1 MENEGAKQSSKMLP
15 FTQLDLIDS
24 DPAVALALQEQ
35 ERVFSLLKTV
45 ERDGHDNDNDSNMFY
60 DLNNGTSYEYIE
72 DGGNLEFLNRQDS
85 NDSEDDYNND
95 DDDNDDFEEYD
106 IDLDDFSYE
115 ELIALGEL
123 IGVESRGLS
132 EKEISSCLVPIKF
145 QYIEHENEIDRCVIC
160 QVEYGESE
168 EGIVALP
175 NCKHPY
181 HLDCIS
187 KWLQMKK
194 LCPICSTEISSSI
207 HQCKDLDL
215 VQH

>member
-1 MENEGAKQSSKMLP
+1 MENGGAKQSPKMLP
-15 FTQLDLIDS
+15 FTQLDLIDA
-24 DPAVALALQEQ
+24 DLAVALALQEQ
-35 ERVFSLLKTV
+35 ERVFSLLETV
-45 ERDGHDNDNDSNMFY
+45 ERDGYDNDVDDDSDVFH
-60 DLNNGTSYEYIE
+60 DQNNNTSYEYIE

-85 NDSEDDYNND
+85 NDSEDDYDNDD
-95 DDDNDDFEEYD
+95 DDDNDDFEEHD

-123 IGVESRGLS
+123 IGIERRGLS
-132 EKEISSCLVPIKF
+132 EKEISSCLVPVKF
-145 QYIEHENEIDRCVIC
+145 QSIEHENEIDRCVIC
-160 QVEYGESE
+160 QVEYGEN
-168 EGIVALP
+168 EGLVALP

-207 HQCKDLDL
+207 HQC
-215 VQH
+215 

>member
-24 DPAVALALQEQ
+24 DLAVALALQEQ
-35 ERVFSLLKTV
+35 ERVFSLLETV
-45 ERDGHDNDNDSNMFY
+45 ERDGYDNDVDDDSDVFH
-60 DLNNGTSYEYIE
+60 DQNNTTSYEYIE
-72 DGGNLEFLNRQDS
+72 DGGNLEFLNRQNS
-85 NDSEDDYNND
+85 NDSEDDYDNDD
-95 DDDNDDFEEYD
+95 DDDNDDFEHD

-123 IGVESRGLS
+123 IGIERRGLS
-132 EKEISSCLVPIKF
+132 ENEISSCLVPVKF
-145 QYIEHENEIDRCVIC
+145 QSIEHENEIDRCVIC
-160 QVEYGESE
+160 QVEYGENE
-168 EGIVALP
+168 EGLVALP

-207 HQCKDLDL
+207 HQC
-215 VQH
+215 